1 MSHFTGEKI
10 KAWVSNRTSA
20 YMLSLAIL
28 YSSEGAVR
36 HSRKCV
42 STGTYY
48 RVMLV
53 SCSANQLSGVDV
65 RKMGVLPV
73 SF

>member
-28 YSSEGAVR
+28 YSSEGA
-36 HSRKCV
+36 RKCV